1 MAPFWSP
8 CWKAEFHSLIW
19 NSPNDDDSLPLKESL
34 GDDGGE
40 TAEQMTTA
48 VNDQRLGGETHLAF
62 TPAICENLN
71 GKSAKSAKKG
81 CNQRENNNNKFHH
94 G

>member
-1 MAPFWSP
+1 MVERASFGVDQTPLAKIIHVFELVAI
-8 CWKAEFHSLIW
+8 KASRNVDSLA
-19 NSPNDDDSLPLKESL
+19 PNDDDSLPLKESL

-71 GKSAKSAKKG
+71 GK
-81 CNQRENNNNKFHH
+81 F
-94 G
+94 